1 MSDSA
6 RKTVRLFHTA
16 PALVAVFDALAA
28 ELAPWVVLRHTVRE
42 DLLKRAIDLGQAT
55 PEVIEAAASAI
66 AEQTHDDIDAVVCT
80 CSTIGA
86 AADLANATSNLPVFR
101 IDRAMARESLML
113 GERILVLAT
122 LRTTIEP
129 TVSLLKSEAGAMGRA
144 PTIESMVLDE
154 ARALFLSGDTDR
166 YLQAVADGINAA
178 ALDADVVVL
187 AQASMAAALPL
198 VKAVNAP
205 ILTSPR
211 IGFAWVTRE
220 LSGLAA

>member
-1 MSDSA
+1 MSDFLG
-6 RKTVRLFHTA
+6 KTLQLFHTA
-16 PALVAVFDALAA
+16 PALVPVFDALAA
-28 ELAPWVVLRHTVRE
+28 EMAPGLVLRHTVRE
-42 DLLKRAIDLGQAT
+42 DLLKRAIDLGEAT

-66 AEQTHDDIDAVVCT
+66 VEEIRKGADAIVCT

-86 AADLANATSNLPVFR
+86 AADLADKQTHLPVFR
-101 IDRAMARESLML
+101 IDRAMARESVGL
-113 GERILVLAT
+113 GGRILVLAT

-129 TVSLLKSEAGAMGRA
+129 TVSLLRSEAVRLGRA
-144 PTIESMVLDE
+144 PAVDSVVLDQ
-154 ARALFLSGDTDR
+154 ARALFLSGNTDQ

-198 VKAVNAP
+198 VKAGDVP

-211 IGFAWVTRE
+211 LGLSWVVHE
-220 LSGLAA
+220 LSEHSA